1 MGWGSRLPGK
11 SGGEVSWLRSCWA
24 VQEECGA
31 DSPGAPFI
39 TLNGQH
45 TSWVA
50 RGFRGGCGI
59 TESLCN
65 DDDIF
70 CLSLSFFF
78 LNLNTSSFALFTPTW
93 DLVAFSSPCVVN
105 VSLKLNVSMRWSV
118 VVFFFFYT
126 VVKLR
131 SDLPSWSQSVSWLSV
146 ITGQRKWGG
155 VVTVVHPTCCLG
167 LKASTTTNQPPVALP
182 DSTGKQR
189 ACCCS
194 GFSFFISF
202 FLSFAQVAPIS
213 STGGGATAYLYACLL
228 VGGNRHTLVWLSLL
242 LFYNLI
248 LERKKRLLSPAPAS
262 VPFTVTYQ
270 PCSRGSDSLL
280 WSPWAPDYR
289 CR

>member
-1 MGWGSRLPGK
+1 MSPPLLYPINICSAYLPQPMGWGSRLPGK

-118 VVFFFFYT
+118 VVFFFFLYSCEAK
-126 VVKLR
+126 VGSSILKPVRVMAQCDNWAKEMRWCGHGGPSHL
-131 SDLPSWSQSVSWLSV
+131 LPGTEGVDNHKSAPRGPAWLH
-146 ITGQRKWGG
+146 RKA
-155 VVTVVHPTCCLG
+155 
-167 LKASTTTNQPPVALP
+167 K
-182 DSTGKQR
+182 
-189 ACCCS
+189 
-194 GFSFFISF
+194 
-202 FLSFAQVAPIS
+202 
-213 STGGGATAYLYACLL
+213 
-228 VGGNRHTLVWLSLL
+228 SLL
-242 LFYNLI
+242 LFW
-248 LERKKRLLSPAPAS
+248 LL
-262 VPFTVTYQ
+262 
-270 PCSRGSDSLL
+270 LL
-280 WSPWAPDYR
+280 HLLLP
-289 CR
+289 